1 MKMILQV
8 SKTLILYL
16 VLFLSL
22 SCNSDDNSS
31 FVPQTITPNLIYKG
45 DFSSFTYNPTQHGE
59 IITTQADWDNFRS
72 THWLY
77 GLQLA
82 EANNINFSNQMVILA
97 FDTPKATT
105 SGTLEVNFGTITENV
120 DNILVPILY
129 SGQAGLGQM
138 PSRVCNFIKI
148 PKSTKPVVFQ

>member
-1 MKMILQV
+1 M
-8 SKTLILYL
+8 KTLILSL
-16 VLFLSL
+16 VLFLTL
-22 SCNSDDNSS
+22 SCNNDDNNSNAS
-31 FVPQTITPNLIYKG
+31 FISQTITPNLIYKG
-45 DFSSFTYNPTQHGE
+45 GFSSFTYNPTQHGE
-59 IITTQADWDNFRS
+59 IITTQTDWDNFRN
-72 THWLY
+72 THWLN
-77 GLQLA
+77 GLQLT

-97 FDTPKATT
+97 FDAPKTTT
-105 SGTLEVNFGTITENV
+105 SGTLEVYFGTITENT